1 MIIQSYDQA
10 AAFFANAKSPDKG
23 RPLSRTDWRLFKDG
37 DDYVIKCSTDEAVRI
52 TPDNVATLHIGQYA
66 PRKNIL
72 WGLPKVTPVFIYKR
86 SEGNYRVHIR
96 RTYPTERYSKPSD
109 FNLTGF
115 TEFSRGGARLFDGLK
130 IDLSNGWVLNAPS
143 DKPEVDA
150 DARKKWLANSTQL
163 KRHLLTVARLGGF
176 DALVQQI
183 MSMSTGYN
191 TNMYRWDLPRL
202 LDVSKNPD
210 RLALFKAALE
220 GDKLEEFTYLVAQ
233 SMVSCGE
240 CSDQAI
246 QRAHINSIFTKN
258 SVTLRVALGVL
269 K

>member
-10 AAFFANAKSPDKG
+10 AAFFAYAKSPNKG

-72 WGLPKVTPVFIYKR
+72 WGLPKVTPIYIHKR

-96 RTYPTERYSKPSD
+96 RTYPTERYNKPND

-130 IDLSNGWVLNAPS
+130 IDLSSGWVLNAPS

-150 DARKKWLANSTQL
+150 DARKKWLANSAKL
-163 KRHLLTVARLGGF
+163 KRHLQVITRLGGF
-176 DALVQQI
+176 DALVQQVI
-183 MSMSTGYN
+183 NAGDGTKL
-191 TNMYRWDLPRL
+191 YRWDLPRL
-202 LDVSKNPD
+202 LDISKNPD

-233 SMVSCGE
+233 SMVACGE

-246 QRAHINSIFTKN
+246 QLAHINSIFTKN

>member
-10 AAFFANAKSPDKG
+10 AAFFAGAKSPDKG
-23 RPLSRTDWRLFKDG
+23 RPLSRTMWRLFKDG
-37 DDYVIKCSTDEAVRI
+37 DTYVIRNSGDEAIRI

-66 PRKNIL
+66 PNKGMI
-72 WGLPKVTPVFIYKR
+72 WGLPKVSPIYIHKR
-86 SEGNYRVHIR
+86 SEGNYRVHVR
-96 RTYPTERYSKPSD
+96 KTYPTERYNKPND

-115 TEFSRGGARLFDGLK
+115 KEFSAGGDRLFDGLR
-130 IDLSNGWVLNAPS
+130 IDLSSGWVLNAAS
-143 DKPEVDA
+143 DKPVVDA
-150 DARKKWLANSTQL
+150 DARKKWLANSAKL
-163 KRHLLTVARLGGF
+163 KRHLQVITRLGGF

-183 MSMSTGYN
+183 MSTGYN

-202 LDVSKNPD
+202 LDISKNPD
-210 RLALFKAALE
+210 RLALFVAALE

-233 SMVSCGE
+233 SMVACGE

-246 QRAHINSIFTKN
+246 QLAHINNIFTKN
-258 SVTLRVALGVL
+258 SVTLRVTLGVL

>member
-10 AAFFANAKSPDKG
+10 AAFFAGAKSPDKG
-23 RPLSRTDWRLFKDG
+23 RPLSRTEWRLFKDG

-52 TPDNVATLHIGQYA
+52 TPDNVATLHVGQYA

-72 WGLPKVTPVFIYKR
+72 WGLPKVTPIFIHKR

-96 RTYPTERYSKPSD
+96 KTYPTERYNKPSD

-130 IDLSNGWVLNAPS
+130 VDLSSGWILNAPS
-143 DKPEVDA
+143 DNPEVDA
-150 DARKKWLANSTQL
+150 DARKKWLANSAKL
-163 KRHLLTVARLGGF
+163 KRHLLVITKLGGF
-176 DALVQQI
+176 DTLVQQVANAAG
-183 MSMSTGYN
+183 TPL
-191 TNMYRWDLPRL
+191 YRWELPTL
-202 LDVSKNPD
+202 MNIGKHPD
-210 RLALFKAALE
+210 RLALFKAALD
-220 GDKLEEFTYLVAQ
+220 GDKLQEFTYLVAQ
-233 SMVSCGE
+233 SMVACGE

-246 QRAHINSIFTKN
+246 QLAHINNIFTKN
-258 SVTLRVALGVL
+258 SVTLRVTLGVL

>member
-1 MIIQSYDQA
+1 MIITSYQQA

-23 RPLSRTDWRLFKDG
+23 RPLGRTYWRLFKDG

-72 WGLPKVTPVFIYKR
+72 WGLPKVTPIYIHKR

-96 RTYPTERYSKPSD
+96 RTYPSERYSKPSD

-130 IDLSNGWVLNAPS
+130 IDLSNGWVLNAAS

-150 DARKKWLANSTQL
+150 DARKKWLTNSGKL
-163 KRHLLTVARLGGF
+163 KRHLQVITKLGGF
-176 DALVQQI
+176 DALTLQV
-183 MSMSTGYN
+183 MNAGSTPL
-191 TNMYRWDLPRL
+191 YRWDLPTL
-202 LDVSKNPD
+202 VDISKHPD
-210 RLALFKAALE
+210 RLALFVAALE
-220 GDKLEEFTYLVAQ
+220 GDRLEEFTYLVAQ
-233 SMVSCGE
+233 SMVACGE

-246 QRAHINSIFTKN
+246 QLAHINNIFTKN
-258 SVTLRVALGVL
+258 SVTLRVTLGVL

>member
-10 AAFFANAKSPDKG
+10 AAFFAGAKSPDKG
-23 RPLSRTDWRLFKDG
+23 RPLSRTMWRLFKDG
-37 DDYVIKCSTDEAVRI
+37 DTYVINNSGDEAIRI

-66 PRKNIL
+66 PNKNMI
-72 WGLPKVTPVFIYKR
+72 WGLPKVSSIYIHKR

-96 RTYPTERYSKPSD
+96 KTYPTELYNKPSD
-109 FNLTGF
+109 FNLNGF
-115 TEFSRGGARLFDGLK
+115 KEFSAGGYRLFDGLR
-130 IDLSNGWVLNAPS
+130 IDLSRGWVLNAAS

-150 DARKKWLANSTQL
+150 DARKKWLAGSAKL
-163 KRHLLTVARLGGF
+163 KRHLQVITRLGGF
-176 DALVQQI
+176 DALVQQVKNAGNG
-183 MSMSTGYN
+183 SKL
-191 TNMYRWDLPRL
+191 YRWDLPAL
-202 LDVSKNPD
+202 TDISKYPD
-210 RLALFKAALE
+210 RLALFVAALE

-233 SMVSCGE
+233 SMVACGE

-246 QRAHINSIFTKN
+246 QLAHINNIFTKN